1 MGAESGTEV
10 IEYSIAV
17 AIWVIAT
24 ITFGIGEAYY
34 FYHLNESGK
43 RFGRRYD
50 HIYLTLLRLFVL
62 MPLAYITFDVWF
74 IAFALLCFPFIHD
87 GMYYETYNKCD
98 IKMAK
103 SLLNGEITQL
113 SQTKGMLIYQII

>member
-50 HIYLTLLRLFVL
+50 HIC
-62 MPLAYITFDVWF
+62 FDA
-74 IAFALLCFPFIHD
+74 I
-87 GMYYETYNKCD
+87 
-98 IKMAK
+98 
-103 SLLNGEITQL
+103 SLYHI
-113 SQTKGMLIYQII
+113 